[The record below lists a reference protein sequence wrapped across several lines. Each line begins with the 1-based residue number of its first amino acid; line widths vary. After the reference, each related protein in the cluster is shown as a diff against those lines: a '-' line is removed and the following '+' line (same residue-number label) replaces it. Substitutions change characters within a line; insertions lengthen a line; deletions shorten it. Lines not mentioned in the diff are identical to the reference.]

1 MRFFSPE
8 MTDTKKNLNRP
19 NVTHAWEFF
28 TIVRYEYG
36 TIHQREKVLQG
47 SGVLIGGIS

>member
-8 MTDTKKNLNRP
+8 MTDTKKNLNHP
-19 NVTHAWEFF
+19 NVTHAWQFV

-36 TIHQREKVLQG
+36 TIH
-47 SGVLIGGIS
+47 